1 MWPCVVTACRTCRHA
16 VEEGKTCAGARAGMG
31 VDRQNGQQGASA
43 GGAEGSSE
51 SSLERTTRV
60 KPPLPWQRMTVSTSP
75 AGMRCTS
82 ASGDSRED
90 ARATSS
96 HARMAVWNLD
106 GRLRKSM
113 NGLLL
118 ALTVSVCDYV
128 SVCQRY
134 AGGAGFSCN

>member
-1 MWPCVVTACRTCRHA
+1 MWPCVATACRTCRPA
-16 VEEGKTCAGARAGMG
+16 ADEGSACADDRAGMG
-31 VDRQNGQQGASA
+31 VDRQNGQQGVFAV
-43 GGAEGSSE
+43 GAEGSSE
-51 SSLERTTRV
+51 SSVERTIRV

-75 AGMRCTS
+75 AGIRCT
-82 ASGDSRED
+82 SGDSRED

-106 GRLRKSM
+106 GRLLKSM
-113 NGLLL
+113 GGLWL